1 MISWLVQSH
10 LDAKQM
16 GARQLTA
23 KQLNRFK
30 QMWKEK
36 PESSFE
42 NIERPGIDEE
52 PLHV

>member
-1 MISWLVQSH
+1 MISWLVRSH

-16 GARQLTA
+16 GARQLTG
-23 KQLNRFK
+23 KQLNRLE

-36 PESSFE
+36 PESSFG

-52 PLHV
+52 P

>member
-1 MISWLVQSH
+1 MAWLVRSH

-23 KQLNRFK
+23 KKLNRLE
-30 QMWKEK
+30 QMWK

-52 PLHV
+52 P